1 MKEISSLLI
10 RLSNAHGPSGFE
22 GPVRELMK
30 QEFRRFDI
38 ELRTDGIG
46 SLIAGDN
53 NVRDIPNVMLS
64 AHMDEVGL
72 MVKYITD
79 DGFIKF
85 QTLGGWLDQA
95 LIGQKWQILTNKGTI
110 YGITGIKTPHVMSSE
125 EKNQMFKRASMFID
139 VGACDKD
146 DAEQRLGIR
155 PGDPIAPHNL
165 AENLNDGQTMLGKAW
180 DDRVGLAIMVGV
192 IEGLQNQ
199 TLPCNVLAVS
209 TVQEEVGL
217 RGAQTS
223 SHVVLPDICINL
235 ESGIAGDYP
244 GISKDQS
251 QEILG
256 KGPSIFLHDSSM
268 IPNTKLKNLVVD
280 TAKQANIPLQFN
292 VLEGYG
298 QDGAQIQ
305 RSRTGVPTINISVPT
320 RYLHSHNSMINLDD
334 VNKTIE
340 LVIKLIQKLDQS
352 TIEEIRRF

>member
-1 MKEISSLLI
+1 MKEIASLLI

-30 QEFRRFDI
+30 QEFGRFDI
-38 ELRTDGIG
+38 ELITDGIG
-46 SLIAGDN
+46 SLIAGNN
-53 NVRDIPNVMLS
+53 NVRDIPNIMLS

-95 LIGQKWQILTNKGTI
+95 LIGQKWTILTNKGAI
-110 YGITGIKTPHVMSSE
+110 YGITGIKTPHVISSE
-125 EKNQMFKRASMFID
+125 EKKQLFKRESMFID
-139 VGACDKD
+139 VGAYDKD
-146 DAEQRLGIR
+146 DAERRLGIR
-155 PGDPIAPHNL
+155 PGDPIAPHTL
-165 AENLNDGQTMLGKAW
+165 AENLNNGQTMVGKAW
-180 DDRVGLAIMVGV
+180 DDRVGLAVMVGV
-192 IEGLQNQ
+192 MEKLQNQ
-199 TLPCNVLAVS
+199 ALPCNVLAVS

-223 SHVVLPDICINL
+223 SNVIFPDICINL
-235 ESGIAGDYP
+235 ESGVAGDYP
-244 GISKDQS
+244 GISKDQA

-268 IPNTKLKNLVVD
+268 IPNAKLKNFVVD
-280 TAKQANIPLQFN
+280 IAKQSNIPLQFN
-292 VLEGYG
+292 ILEGYG

-334 VNKTIE
+334 VHKTIE
-340 LVIKLIQKLDQS
+340 LVTKLIQQLDQT
-352 TIEEIRRF
+352 TIEEISHF